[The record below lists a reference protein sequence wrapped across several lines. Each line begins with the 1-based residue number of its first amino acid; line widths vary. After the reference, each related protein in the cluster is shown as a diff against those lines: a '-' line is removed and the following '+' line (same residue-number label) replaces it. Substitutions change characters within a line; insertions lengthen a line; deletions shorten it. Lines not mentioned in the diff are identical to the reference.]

1 MSSAVA
7 VKVSYGDGISLTLK
21 NNCFMKSMLIAW
33 GGVIGE
39 TQEPIKIEFIST
51 GKVLY
56 AHKETFMAFLQK
68 DISLEQLI
76 ESTQCDDVYRNA
88 VSIYHDGEEVEQG
101 ALWIRHKNKMVLVD
115 DDSYVDTSWNPDLFY
130 VIQ

>member
-21 NNCFMKSMLIAW
+21 NNCFVKSMLIAW

-39 TQEPIKIEFIST
+39 TQEPIKIEFTST

-76 ESTQCDDVYRNA
+76 ESTQCDDVYRNIQEINYLDTIIDSRQLWKKIKNRIFLIDEDN
-88 VSIYHDGEEVEQG
+88 SIDIPFEEKYFLRVE
-101 ALWIRHKNKMVLVD
+101 
-115 DDSYVDTSWNPDLFY
+115 
-130 VIQ
+130 